1 MMKRVLLGMIG
12 FYQSWVSPGIHV
24 LSPTGCKFH
33 PTCSEYA
40 AEAIEIHGAGRG
52 GLMALRRLMRCHPFS
67 GGGFDP
73 VPLAEHCAAPVSF
86 PQGLEPI
93 QAVGYIGTTEVV
105 PFHKAGSTDV
115 LPEPETLPVASVTIE
130 VRADCHATFQKP
142 RPVR

>member
-52 GLMALRRLMRCHPFS
+52 GWMALRRLMRCHPFS

-73 VPLAEHCAAPVSF
+73 VPLATTSGPGLKSPTRWAVFRGLKPPAPSVIA
-86 PQGLEPI
+86 P
-93 QAVGYIGTTEVV
+93 
-105 PFHKAGSTDV
+105 
-115 LPEPETLPVASVTIE
+115 SVTIE
-130 VRADCHATFQKP
+130 ECVDRGANIPKP